1 MKRTY
6 DYLIAYNFER
16 DGYISYGSGTIQAA
30 LKKKI
35 KTFEDLNEV
44 INFIVQSNKE
54 NQGIELKNV
63 SIYNFI
69 LLGRNKH

>member
-6 DYLIAYNFER
+6 DYLIAYNFSS
-16 DGYISYGSGTIQAA
+16 DKHIGPCTGTIQLA
-30 LKKKI
+30 LTKKI
-35 KTFEDLNEV
+35 KTFEDVNGV
-44 INFIVQSNKE
+44 IDLIIRSNKE
-54 NQGIELKNV
+54 KQGMELKNV